1 MVNSIIAKVSTSEE
15 DEIRVQ
21 ETSENKYSYSFYS
34 KGRQEFLIEHCDFE
48 FIETSIMKQFHEY
61 GRVLIDKI
69 KLQLGM
75 F

>member
-21 ETSENKYSYSFYS
+21 ETSDNKYSYSFYS
-34 KGRQEFLIEHCDFE
+34 KGRREFLIEHCEFE
-48 FIETSIMKQFHEY
+48 FIETSIMGQY
-61 GRVLIDKI
+61 PTSGRILIDKL

-75 F
+75 L